1 MQGCRVRLSLFFER
15 IVPECGQI
23 HKVKNLMNKK
33 NLTTQANDST
43 NGLTI
48 QNLPVELA
56 ELSEKDL
63 QHIVG
68 GSGGGSQSGPG
79 SRPPSR
85 V

>member
-1 MQGCRVRLSLFFER
+1 MQTCRVRLSLFFER
-15 IVPECGQI
+15 IVPECCQI

-43 NGLTI
+43 NRLTI
-48 QNLPVELA
+48 QNLPVELV

-63 QHIVG
+63 QLIVG
-68 GSGGGSQSGPG
+68 GSGGVSQGGCSPK
-79 SRPPSR
+79 PPSM